1 MMVLGIV
8 AAVGVA
14 VGLFVCLSGVPV
26 ASFAG
31 RVALFVLAAVM
42 ALSLIVQLSHLRRG
56 SAVAVR
62 KALPSPAKPVLSA
75 DGHLAFP
82 PALSKAGDPGDRA

>member
-1 MMVLGIV
+1 MVVLGIV
-8 AAVGVA
+8 AAIGLA
-14 VGLFVCLSGVPV
+14 VGLVVCVSGVPV
-26 ASFAG
+26 AALAG
-31 RVALFVLAAVM
+31 RLALFVLAAVM

-62 KALPSPAKPVLSA
+62 KASPAKPVLSA

-82 PALSKAGDPGDRA
+82 PGLQVDDSKDRG